1 MTLPIEYSDLVM
13 LFLFVFAIVGLM
25 RGWYKEGITSF
36 FVAALAVLVW
46 RPSLAQKIIE
56 MVNDLLKLII
66 MFFKSGFS
74 LQPQTLMA
82 QTVDPKVLLDP
93 DSYRLYIVVTVVL
106 IAVSY
111 VIGEATFKDKMTP
124 LGRLLGGVLGAFNGY
139 VILALG
145 KQYLLN
151 HLQSKNAFV
160 AQSNQLSIEMANVPT
175 SNFFAGSGIIFI
187 FVVVVGVVAL
197 LVAGDRLKLP
207 LK

>member
-1 MTLPIEYSDLVM
+1 
-13 LFLFVFAIVGLM
+13 
-25 RGWYKEGITSF
+25 
-36 FVAALAVLVW
+36 
-46 RPSLAQKIIE
+46 
-56 MVNDLLKLII
+56 
-66 MFFKSGFS
+66 
-74 LQPQTLMA
+74 
-82 QTVDPKVLLDP
+82 
-93 DSYRLYIVVTVVL
+93 
-106 IAVSY
+106 
-111 VIGEATFKDKMTP
+111 
-124 LGRLLGGVLGAFNGY
+124 

>member
-13 LFLFVFAIVGLM
+13 LFLFVFAVVGLM

-46 RPSLAQKIIE
+46 RPSLAQQIIDI
-56 MVNDLLKLII
+56 VNDLLKLII

-74 LQPQTLMA
+74 LQPQSLMS
-82 QTVDPKVLLDP
+82 QQVDPDMLLDP
-93 DSYRLYIVVTVVL
+93 NSYRLYIIVTVVL

-139 VILALG
+139 VILSLG

>member
-1 MTLPIEYSDLVM
+1 MTLPIEYSDLVT

-46 RPSLAQKIIE
+46 QPSLANQIIDV
-56 MVNDLLKLII
+56 VNNLIKLVV

-74 LQPQTLMA
+74 LQPQTLMS
-82 QTVDPKVLLDP
+82 QQIDPDWLLDP
-93 DSYRLYIVVTVVL
+93 DSYRLYIIITVVL

-111 VIGEATFKDKMTP
+111 IIGEATFKDKMTP
-124 LGRLLGGVLGAFNGY
+124 LGRLLGGILGAFNGY
-139 VILALG
+139 VILSLG

-151 HLQSKNAFV
+151 HLQAKGAFV
-160 AQSNQLSIEMANVPT
+160 AQTNQLSVEMANVPT

-187 FVVVVGVVAL
+187 FVVVIGVVAL

>member
-46 RPSLAQKIIE
+46 RPSLAQKIIDT
-56 MVNDLLKLII
+56 VNDVLKLVI

-74 LQPQTLMA
+74 LQPQSLMA
-82 QTVDPKVLLDP
+82 QTVDPKLLLDS
-93 DSYRLYIVVTVVL
+93 DSYRLYIVLTVVL

-151 HLQSKNAFV
+151 HLESKNAFV

>member
-46 RPSLAQKIIE
+46 RPSLAQQIIE
-56 MVNDLLKLII
+56 MVNDLLKLVI

-74 LQPQTLMA
+74 LQPQSLMA
-82 QTVDPKVLLDP
+82 QTVDPDILLDP
-93 DSYRLYIVVTVVL
+93 NSYRLYIVVTVVL
-106 IAVSY
+106 ITISY
-111 VIGEATFKDKMTP
+111 IVGEATFKDKMTP

-139 VILALG
+139 VILSLS

-151 HLQSKNAFV
+151 YLQAKSAFV

>member
-56 MVNDLLKLII
+56 TVNDLLKLII
-66 MFFKSGFS
+66 MFLKSGFS
-74 LQPQTLMA
+74 LQPQSLMA
-82 QTVDPKVLLDP
+82 QTVDPKLLLDP

>member
-46 RPSLAQKIIE
+46 RPSLAQQIIE

-82 QTVDPKVLLDP
+82 QTVDPDILLDP
-93 DSYRLYIVVTVVL
+93 NSYRLYIVVTVVL
-106 IAVSY
+106 ITISY
-111 VIGEATFKDKMTP
+111 IVGEATFKDKMTP

-139 VILALG
+139 VILSLG